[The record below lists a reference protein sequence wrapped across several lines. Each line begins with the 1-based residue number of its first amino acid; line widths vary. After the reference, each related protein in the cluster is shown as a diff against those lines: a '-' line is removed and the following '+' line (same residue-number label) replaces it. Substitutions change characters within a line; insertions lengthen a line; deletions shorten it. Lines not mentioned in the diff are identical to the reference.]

1 MVGLWILIALLG
13 LLAVIALLPITI
25 TIRHHQENEAGRL
38 QYVVA
43 IGPVIAVRGTSPI
56 GEVAAGAPKRRN
68 KKKRPLPTFLPQ
80 SPLALFDWGLPSLR
94 YFRNRVRFRRLN
106 LFIVVGGMDAFES
119 AMLAGVVWTLAG
131 TLGSVLSFLF
141 HIPLGLY
148 RVTVQPSWQQP
159 MLTLNLDCMLTFRVG
174 HAIWAGVL
182 LAPQALKSARAA
194 RRRKSQKG
202 EEARG

>member
-13 LLAVIALLPITI
+13 LVALLALLPITI
-25 TIRHHQENEAGRL
+25 TVRHHQENEVGRL

-43 IGPVIAVRGTSPI
+43 IGPVIAVRGTIPI

-80 SPLALFDWGLPSLR
+80 SPLALFDWALPSLR

-131 TLGSVLSFLF
+131 AFGSVLS
-141 HIPLGLY
+141 HIFALPSGIY
-148 RVTVQPSWQQP
+148 RVTVQPSWQNP
-159 MLTLNLDCMLTFRVG
+159 VLTLNLDCMLTFRVG

-182 LAPQALKSARAA
+182 LVPQALRSARAA
-194 RRRKSQKG
+194 RRRRRQKG